1 MTEQPCNASRTKTHI
16 AKTLMRQSLLMN
28 WGQSNINLQDW
39 LAKIQPK
46 KAADPKINGFLN

>member
-1 MTEQPCNASRTKTHI
+1 
-16 AKTLMRQSLLMN
+16 MRQSLLMN

-39 LAKIQPK
+39 LAKKQPK